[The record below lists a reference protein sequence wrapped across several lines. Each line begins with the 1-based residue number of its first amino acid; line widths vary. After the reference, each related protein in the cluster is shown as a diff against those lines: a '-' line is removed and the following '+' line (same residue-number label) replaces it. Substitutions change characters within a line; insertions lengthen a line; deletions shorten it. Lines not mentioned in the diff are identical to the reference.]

1 MFYTVSNMTEVNQ
14 MLSTLSDVLSFMAPS
29 LGGAVPNESSDEYAD
44 WVRFVNVK
52 YEEASRRAFWRRLL
66 TREDLTLAVDD
77 EEVLL
82 PVRFQRA
89 NSLYI
94 CYVGGVDLGDP
105 DREPDDQ
112 DIFAEMIN
120 DPDDANFGRWKLT
133 FSTPIETAEVAP
145 FWYFATPPKLVLPT
159 DKLLLPGDMIA
170 YGAMAEI
177 FRTTNLEGSQDDART
192 EYENRLAN
200 YLATEMIPEKNKLLT
215 FASNPRAIN
224 RSIEAR
230 NRYRIRPDRVG
241 RSF

>member
-1 MFYTVSNMTEVNQ
+1 MTEVNQ
-14 MLSTLSDVLSFMAPS
+14 MLSTLGDVLSFMAPS
-29 LGGAVPNESSDEYAD
+29 LGGAVPDEDSDEYAD

-52 YEEASRRAFWRRLL
+52 YEEASRRGFWRRLL

-82 PVRFQRA
+82 PIRFQRA

-94 CYVGGVDLGDP
+94 FYVDEVDLGDP

-120 DPDDANFGRWKLT
+120 DPEDDDFGRWKIT
-133 FSTPIETAEVAP
+133 FTTAMETAQTAP
-145 FWYFATPPKLVLPT
+145 FWYFATPPKLVDST

-170 YGAMAEI
+170 FGAMSEV

-192 EYENRLAN
+192 EYENRLNN
-200 YLATEMIPEKNKLLT
+200 YLATEMIPERNKILSFST
-215 FASNPRAIN
+215 NPAGVN
-224 RSIEAR
+224 RTIEAR
-230 NRYRIRPDRVG
+230 NRYRIRQDRVG